1 MTFHEIKKRII
12 KAQKEVKPIH
22 YVAFDADGTLWN
34 NDVLYHFLEYQI
46 QKGLLC
52 GKRSRN
58 LWQKLI
64 SEPKNKKKN
73 LMAISNLFAG
83 LTVRE
88 VRKRAQK
95 AFDYFPSGIFKEQK
109 EFIKWLQNRGIKIYV
124 VSASYKWALEPAI
137 KAMGLPVDCIIAVEN
152 AVKNGVIHRKLK
164 GEVSIS
170 GGKVRRLFE
179 KTKKKRPLMA
189 AGNTLWDADLIET
202 ASHVKMAVGCQ
213 SCFDFKLRKL
223 EKKLADKAKKKG
235 WLIHEFA

>member
-83 LTVRE
+83 LTVKE
-88 VRKRAQK
+88 VRKTSSR
-95 AFDYFPSGIFKEQK
+95 S
-109 EFIKWLQNRGIKIYV
+109 L
-124 VSASYKWALEPAI
+124 
-137 KAMGLPVDCIIAVEN
+137 
-152 AVKNGVIHRKLK
+152 
-164 GEVSIS
+164 
-170 GGKVRRLFE
+170 RLFPFGDIQRA
-179 KTKKKRPLMA
+179 KR
-189 AGNTLWDADLIET
+189 IY
-202 ASHVKMAVGCQ
+202 
-213 SCFDFKLRKL
+213 
-223 EKKLADKAKKKG
+223 
-235 WLIHEFA
+235 